1 MDQRMI
7 GKIEKAGRYAA
18 ERDRV
23 SIHQISVTLAGD
35 NNQHEVAFDNGTWKC
50 DCEYFILRRVCS
62 HSMALERLL
71 DHMLPAQA
79 LQPA

>member
-23 SIHQISVTLAGD
+23 SIHQIAVTLAGD
-35 NNQHEVAFDNGTWKC
+35 NNLHEVAFDNGTWKC
-50 DCEYFILRRVCS
+50 DCECFMLRHVCS

>member
-7 GKIEKAGRYAA
+7 GKIEKAGRYAS
-18 ERDRV
+18 ERGRV
-23 SIHQISVTLAGD
+23 SIHQIAVTLAGD
-35 NNQHEVAFDNGTWKC
+35 NNQHEVAFDNGVWHC
-50 DCEYFILRRVCS
+50 DCECFVMRQVCS

-71 DHMLPAQA
+71 DNMLPAQV